1 MKAIFS
7 AVAIAAL
14 SALVSSTPLTKR
26 SADGPI
32 LTSVSPTYLHIISE
46 AEPNTDQATTFGL
59 NTAIISR
66 TDGSNDIDTLVSFD
80 IPAMSAIAGATASS
94 TCDFFINNAA
104 SVNGSQ
110 TIQLFTLVS
119 EVDLSQPLT
128 WNTAPSSNQYE
139 GAYFVVE
146 GAATGGSVAIDVF
159 TFPCLFGQSMEFIV
173 RPFGDDVFIT
183 WTQGGAGAVPTGA
196 FIEVRN

>member
-14 SALVSSTPLTKR
+14 SALVASAPLTQR
-26 SADGPI
+26 SANGPI
-32 LTSVSPTYLHIISE
+32 LASISPTFLHVVSQ
-46 AEPNTDQATTFGL
+46 AQPNTDEATAFGL

-66 TDGSNDIDTLVSFD
+66 TDGSDDIDTLVSFD
-80 IPAMSAIAGATASS
+80 IPAMSAIAGATTSS

-110 TIQLFTLVS
+110 TMQLFTLVS

-128 WNTAPSSNQYE
+128 WNTTPSSDQYE
-139 GAYFVVE
+139 GAYYIVE
-146 GAATGGSVAIDVF
+146 GAATGGSVAIDVL
-159 TFPCLFGQSMEFIV
+159 TFPCLFGQTMEFIM
-173 RPFGDDVFIT
+173 RPSGDNVFIT